1 MTRQRCLLALAVVT
15 SAIVAA
21 ALPSAAASRPVVAKK
36 GVNITIWDYFVNS
49 PKERAALM
57 KVANQWAKATGNT
70 VTNPGDVTDS
80 LNKYPL
86 AAKSGRG
93 PDVVQ
98 FPHDR
103 LGSFAAPGLLAP
115 QPAGLTI
122 DKSLYA
128 PVGIQAVTY
137 KGKMWGLPIAL
148 ETTFLFYNKALV
160 PTPPKTWPQL
170 IATATKLTSG
180 DKYGFLWNPTDLYY
194 DYAFIGGFGGFGF
207 QPTKNGFN
215 PRRLGLATA
224 GAISGLQFIQDLVMK
239 YKLVPP
245 TTNYDIMDGKF
256 ANGQAA
262 MVINGPWAVQN
273 YQAKGINFGVEPIPN
288 LPNGKPATPFVGVQ
302 MLAVNSKSK
311 HVKEAW
317 DLVNYLSTHLPLP
330 LYRASGRVPATI
342 AAAKNK
348 AVLANPVTQTVLA
361 AAAKGQPMPNIPEM
375 SVVWTPVG
383 NALQLLVKGELS
395 AHDAAIQM
403 TNQVAKAISQQQSP

>member
-15 SAIVAA
+15 SALVAA
-21 ALPSAAASRPVVAKK
+21 ALPSAAASRPAAVKK

-93 PDVVQ
+93 PDIVQ

-148 ETTFLFYNKALV
+148 ETTFLFYNKSLV

-170 IATATKLTSG
+170 IATATKL
-180 DKYGFLWNPTDLYY
+180 
-194 DYAFIGGFGGFGF
+194 
-207 QPTKNGFN
+207 
-215 PRRLGLATA
+215 
-224 GAISGLQFIQDLVMK
+224 
-239 YKLVPP
+239 
-245 TTNYDIMDGKF
+245 
-256 ANGQAA
+256 
-262 MVINGPWAVQN
+262 
-273 YQAKGINFGVEPIPN
+273 
-288 LPNGKPATPFVGVQ
+288 
-302 MLAVNSKSK
+302 
-311 HVKEAW
+311 
-317 DLVNYLSTHLPLP
+317 
-330 LYRASGRVPATI
+330 
-342 AAAKNK
+342 
-348 AVLANPVTQTVLA
+348 
-361 AAAKGQPMPNIPEM
+361 
-375 SVVWTPVG
+375 
-383 NALQLLVKGELS
+383 
-395 AHDAAIQM
+395 
-403 TNQVAKAISQQQSP
+403 